1 MSEPLRRDEPSCRG
15 GRELINTITSGF
27 ACRGCSISTRKKVL
41 RVVQSVNLT
50 SSIARLKMPLILFT
64 DDGFK
69 AIDPTQDDP
78 MVIMVDVDNFAIMKT
93 LVDPWSLVDILYWET
108 FKKIRISATEIQPY
122 GEQIVGF

>member
-1 MSEPLRRDEPSCRG
+1 
-15 GRELINTITSGF
+15 
-27 ACRGCSISTRKKVL
+27 
-41 RVVQSVNLT
+41 
-50 SSIARLKMPLILFT
+50 MPLILFT